1 VLIDTSVGFE
11 ETTGAIIPRLLS
23 ILRWDDDLYVRY
35 TTAVLLDKL
44 LEYCASI
51 QFVRRSTTEHTSKPP
66 YDIS

>member
-1 VLIDTSVGFE
+1 MLIDTSVGFE